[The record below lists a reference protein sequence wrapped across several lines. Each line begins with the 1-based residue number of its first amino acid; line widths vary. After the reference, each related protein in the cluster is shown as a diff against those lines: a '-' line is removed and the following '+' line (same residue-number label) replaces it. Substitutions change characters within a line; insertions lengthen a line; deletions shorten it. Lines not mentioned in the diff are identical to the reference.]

1 MSSVR
6 RLLRRQH
13 TSWSTQLVVGGMV
26 LVAVS
31 VVLSVTAFAPMVV
44 TTVGALVGGAGFAL
58 GVSAATSAYFQR
70 EAYGD
75 SDFDR

>member
-6 RLLRRQH
+6 RLLRRRH
-13 TSWSTQLVVGGMV
+13 TSWSTQLVVGGIG

-31 VVLSVTAFAPMVV
+31 VLLDVTALAPMLM
-44 TTVGALVGGAGFAL
+44 TTVGALVGGAGFSL

-70 EAYGD
+70 ESYGD